1 MYRSIEELR
10 SMAVSMKMP
19 LEELLYKMLTSA
31 VDTIM
36 EAQEYN
42 RDIVKLYKDEVG
54 FVKSNAETNLIILQD
69 EDMLRTLREFYND

>member
-42 RDIVKLYKDEVG
+42 RGIVKLYKDEVG

-69 EDMLRTLREFYND
+69 EDTLLKLRGFYNE